1 MVIEQ
6 GDIFWLAFNEP
17 YGTDP
22 GFRRPYV
29 IVQNNTFNVSRID
42 SVVVCAITSNLALAQ
57 APGNVR
63 LERGE
68 ANLTKPSVVNIS
80 QLFTVDKRDLVERI
94 GTLSPRRVQ
103 AIIAGIYLLLEP
115 TDF

>member
-6 GDIFWLAFNEP
+6 GDVFWIEFNEP
-17 YGTDP
+17 YGVDP

-29 IVQNNTFNVSRID
+29 VVQNNMFNFSRID
-42 SVVVCAITSNLALAQ
+42 SVVVCAITSNLELAQ

-63 LERGE
+63 LDRGE
-68 ANLTKPSVVNIS
+68 ANLARPSVVNIS
-80 QLFTVDKRDLVERI
+80 QLFTVDKRDLVERV
-94 GTLSPRRVQ
+94 GTLSARRIQ
-103 AIIAGIYLLLEP
+103 AIIAGLYLLLEP